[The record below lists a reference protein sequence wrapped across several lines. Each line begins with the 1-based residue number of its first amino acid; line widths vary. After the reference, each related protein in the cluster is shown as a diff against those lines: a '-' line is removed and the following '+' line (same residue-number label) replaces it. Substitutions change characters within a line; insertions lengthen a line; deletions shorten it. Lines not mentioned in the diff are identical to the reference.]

1 MICIHAHLFFFIY
14 SFLLVFYIFIL
25 FEYTSLTESNYS
37 VSFYYSTSQREVHLK
52 TFLSE
57 DLADRSMVLVI

>member
-1 MICIHAHLFFFIY
+1 MIRKHALFFNL

-25 FEYTSLTESNYS
+25 CEYTNLTESNYS

-57 DLADRSMVLVI
+57 DLADRSMVQVI